1 MKNSRIRLPL
11 NHENCILLPPR
22 ALLGLWPLQP
32 LQAVICLA
40 LTADGTGSRAG
51 GCQPLWKGKRRTRAL
66 VTTHRIKIQ
75 AMLKYIF

>member
-11 NHENCILLPPR
+11 NHENCILLPAR

-40 LTADGTGSRAG
+40 LTAALVAARAAALG
-51 GCQPLWKGKRRTRAL
+51 QAGEERSVPLW
-66 VTTHRIKIQ
+66 VITHTDDNTV
-75 AMLKYIF
+75 LSEVC